1 MKSQSA
7 VLYQLGAATPYAQ
20 SRPLSIEEIEVA
32 APGPG
37 EVLVEVKAAGLCH
50 SDLSLIEG
58 TRPRPVPI
66 VVGHEA
72 AGIVREIGAGVGGFK
87 PDDHVVFSYVPLC
100 GRCAFCLSGRPALCE
115 PGSRANANGT
125 LLGGARRLEGKQGPL
140 NHHMGVAG
148 FSRYTVAAQE
158 SLIRV
163 APDFPLEKAALF
175 GCAVLTGVGAVLNT
189 ARVEAGQSVAVFGLG
204 GVGLNAVM
212 GAVVAGATTIVAVDV
227 LPSKFDLAT
236 AVGATHTV
244 AAGEGDPA
252 AVIRELTGG
261 GVDVAVEA
269 AGAPPALALAFA
281 ATRRGGKTV
290 AAGLPHAERTV
301 AIPHAAMVGEERQ
314 LLGSYMGSCIPPRD
328 IPRFMSLHR
337 AGRLPVD
344 RLISGAIALS
354 EVNEGFDRL
363 ARGEAIRQVI
373 TFR

>member
-1 MKSQSA
+1 
-7 VLYQLGAATPYAQ
+7 
-20 SRPLSIEEIEVA
+20 
-32 APGPG
+32 
-37 EVLVEVKAAGLCH
+37 
-50 SDLSLIEG
+50 
-58 TRPRPVPI
+58 
-66 VVGHEA
+66 
-72 AGIVREIGAGVGGFK
+72 
-87 PDDHVVFSYVPLC
+87 
-100 GRCAFCLSGRPALCE
+100 
-115 PGSRANANGT
+115 
-125 LLGGARRLEGKQGPL
+125 LEGKQGPL

-269 AGAPPALALAFA
+269 AGVPQALALAFA